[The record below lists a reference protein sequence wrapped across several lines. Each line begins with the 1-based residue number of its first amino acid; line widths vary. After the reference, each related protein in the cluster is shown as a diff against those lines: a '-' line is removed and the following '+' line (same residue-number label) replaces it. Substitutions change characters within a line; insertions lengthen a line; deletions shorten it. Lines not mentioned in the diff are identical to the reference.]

1 MVRLGR
7 SAASQCG
14 FTRAYHVAG
23 PNQNPSDLACGEPY
37 QTLPRVSTSCARG
50 AKVHGGFGLVTPPIT
65 NAYQPRDLAW
75 TLPRVAFTKH
85 RRLVIAIGIICY
97 ENYVCGELM

>member
-1 MVRLGR
+1 M
-7 SAASQCG
+7 SPDQ
-14 FTRAYHVAG
+14 TKIHVVLHVE
-23 PNQNPSDLACGEPY
+23 PPTNPYRILCSRCESP
-37 QTLPRVSTSCARG
+37 C
-50 AKVHGGFGLVTPPIT
+50 GFGLVVPRFT
-65 NAYQPRDLAW
+65 NAYQSTDLAW